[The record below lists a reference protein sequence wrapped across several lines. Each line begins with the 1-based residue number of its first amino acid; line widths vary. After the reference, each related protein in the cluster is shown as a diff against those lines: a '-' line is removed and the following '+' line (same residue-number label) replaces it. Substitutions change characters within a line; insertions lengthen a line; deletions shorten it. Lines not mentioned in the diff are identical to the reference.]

1 MTLPATLLKVRIS
14 EPLKAE
20 TVGRIQDNVGT
31 LLNEVAAV
39 PILQGNAI
47 ADVDLTD
54 ATTLPIAYVNTV
66 AHGLGRPWTGWL
78 VTDRDAAE
86 EVYSIPN
93 STPERLLTLGASGA
107 VTVDVLVW

>member
-1 MTLPATLLKVRIS
+1 MSLPAQLLKVRLA
-14 EPLKAE
+14 EPLTAE
-20 TVGRIQDNVGT
+20 AVGRIQDNVGT

-39 PILQGNAI
+39 PILQANAV

-54 ATTLPIAYVNTV
+54 ATTLPIAYVANV
-66 AHGLGRPWTGWL
+66 PHGLGRPWAGWL

-86 EVYSIPN
+86 TVYRITNTS
-93 STPERLLTLGASGA
+93 PERILTLGASGA